1 MDELHWCTADVVL
14 YDKLV
19 PDPTSLS
26 NLMSNVQQARVA
38 IQGAFLHIDPQRG
51 KEAYPGQGTWKVTV
65 VAASAVKTIEYTT
78 MEP

>member
-1 MDELHWCTADVVL
+1 M
-14 YDKLV
+14 
-19 PDPTSLS
+19 
-26 NLMSNVQQARVA
+26 QQARVA